1 MKSPKHVPEQNLS
14 IATDCPAS
22 WAVFTLA
29 RSHRALAASKLA
41 TVGLFPG
48 QELIL
53 MQLWDEDGQSQKAL
67 GRTQRLD
74 HSTIAK
80 SVRRLEN
87 AGLVRREKS
96 FADGRVS
103 LVFLTDAGTE
113 LKTPVLA
120 LWADLEQQTVAGLTA
135 EERALFVA
143 LTDKILPHVDESAAT

>member
-1 MKSPKHVPEQNLS
+1 MKASQRTAETELS
-14 IATDCPAS
+14 TAIDFPAS
-22 WAVFTLA
+22 WAIFSVA

-41 TVGLFPG
+41 AVGLFPS

-67 GRTQRLD
+67 GRTQRFD

-96 FADGRVS
+96 HADGRVT
-103 LVFLTDAGTE
+103 LVFLTDAGRA
-113 LKTPVLA
+113 LKEPVLKI
-120 LWADLEQQTVAGLTA
+120 WAELERRTVEGLTA
-135 EERALFVA
+135 DEKNQLVSLVA
-143 LTDKILPHVDESAAT
+143 KVLPHLE

>member
-1 MKSPKHVPEQNLS
+1 MKASHRTAETELS
-14 IATDCPAS
+14 TAIDFPAS
-22 WAVFTLA
+22 WAIFSVA

-41 TVGLFPG
+41 AVGLFPS

-67 GRTQRLD
+67 GQTQRFD

-96 FADGRVS
+96 HADGRVT
-103 LVFLTDAGTE
+103 LVFLTDDGRALQE
-113 LKTPVLA
+113 PVLEI
-120 LWADLEQQTVAGLTA
+120 WAELERRTVEGLSA
-135 EERALFVA
+135 DEKNQLVSLVA
-143 LTDKILPHVDESAAT
+143 KILPHLE